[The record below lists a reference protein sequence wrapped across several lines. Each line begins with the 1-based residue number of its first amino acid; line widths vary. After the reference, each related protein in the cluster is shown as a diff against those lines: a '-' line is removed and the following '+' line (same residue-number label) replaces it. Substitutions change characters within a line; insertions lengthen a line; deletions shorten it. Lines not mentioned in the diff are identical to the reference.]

1 MFTKEQKGAL
11 ERMNKIR
18 AELKAQFIQ
27 RDNEV
32 DGLGVALLA
41 GTNMLLLG
49 PPGTAKSLLT
59 QVFARALAVPEHEYF
74 ERLCNAYTV
83 PEDIFGPFDLP
94 KLEQGVYERQVDGYL
109 PKARI
114 AYLDEIFNMNQ
125 TQLNTLNTVLN
136 EKKFDQGTSRIDC
149 PLELCV
155 GAANVY
161 PEGDM
166 ALAALYDR
174 FLIRYWTPYINT
186 RSAMRTLLVA
196 QNEPSCS
203 VSLQDGDTELLRQAQ
218 KSVVIPDEVVDAV
231 LDVRDALARKGV
243 IASDRR
249 WRSMLKLIRAKAA
262 LELRSEAKLIDVMVL
277 ADSLWD
283 KHDDRPVIY
292 STVAERVAPAIGDAQ
307 RLLDGVLVEYAKIDI
322 DAADEN
328 GYSNRKQDRS
338 RVVGVLNVA
347 LREVNGLQ
355 GSDDCAEINAI
366 IEKLKGM
373 KKTVARASAKLD
385 YRVGHLVS

>member
-1 MFTKEQKGAL
+1 M
-11 ERMNKIR
+11 
-18 AELKAQFIQ
+18 
-27 RDNEV
+27 
-32 DGLGVALLA
+32 
-41 GTNMLLLG
+41 
-49 PPGTAKSLLT
+49 
-59 QVFARALAVPEHEYF
+59 
-74 ERLCNAYTV
+74 

-94 KLEQGVYERQVDGYL
+94 KLEQGVYERQVAGYL
-109 PKARI
+109 PTARI

-218 KSVVIPDEVVDAV
+218 KSVVIPDEVIDAV

-249 WRSMLKLIRAKAA
+249 WRSMLKLIRAKSA

-307 RLLDGVLVEYAKIDI
+307 RLLDGALAEYAQIDI
-322 DAADEN
+322 DGVDEQ
-328 GYSNRKQDRS
+328 GYSNKKQDRS
-338 RVVGVLNVA
+338 RIIGILNVA
-347 LREVNGLQ
+347 LREVKRLQ
-355 GSDDCAEINAI
+355 GSDDCAEIANITA
-366 IEKLKGM
+366 KLTGM
-373 KKTVARASAKLD
+373 KRTIARVSAKLD